1 MITREEA
8 LRKIQA
14 FIDFCPAIKTEME
27 ETVEALSVP
36 QWIKVEVDLP
46 CNHSDLVLMYN
57 GTPFST
63 KRVLV
68 MTDVHTLFLCEMKR
82 DDDRGWIWSI
92 STKDKI
98 THWMRIPDFIEEQ
111 MYNTNM
117 TEDRH
122 CSYCEHYWTN
132 GEMMYCCKL
141 QHRITAARKNGC
153 RHFKTMVVKK
163 FNTNQTDERD
173 QNKDTAV
180 E

>member
-8 LRKIQA
+8 LRKIQTI
-14 FIDFCPAIKTEME
+14 IDFCPAIKTEME

-46 CNHSDLVLMYN
+46 CNHNDLVLTYN

-68 MTDVHTLFLCEMKR
+68 MTDVHTLFLCEMKK
-82 DDDRGWIWSI
+82 DDRGWIWNI

-111 MYNTNM
+111 MYGANHIA
-117 TEDRH
+117 E
-122 CSYCEHYWTN
+122 
-132 GEMMYCCKL
+132 L
-141 QHRITAARKNGC
+141 LRIER
-153 RHFKTMVVKK
+153 MVIG
-163 FNTNQTDERD
+163 N
-173 QNKDTAV
+173 
-180 E
+180 

>member
-1 MITREEA
+1 MITREET
-8 LRKIQA
+8 LRKIQV

-27 ETVEALSVP
+27 ETVEALSVQ

-46 CNHSDLVLMYN
+46 CNHSDLVLTYN

-82 DDDRGWIWSI
+82 DDDRGWIWNI

-111 MYNTNM
+111 MYGANHIA
-117 TEDRH
+117 E
-122 CSYCEHYWTN
+122 
-132 GEMMYCCKL
+132 L
-141 QHRITAARKNGC
+141 LRIER
-153 RHFKTMVVKK
+153 MVIG
-163 FNTNQTDERD
+163 N
-173 QNKDTAV
+173 
-180 E
+180 